1 MKFYTNTV
9 PFALE
14 WDNQGKPKLLG
25 IGTTFAV
32 IGADPNGMML
42 KDVGTIGDD
51 NMACSVSPIVFTTC
65 FKEVKTVETITE

>member
-1 MKFYTNTV
+1 
-9 PFALE
+9 
-14 WDNQGKPKLLG
+14 
-25 IGTTFAV
+25 
-32 IGADPNGMML
+32 L